1 MSLDIA
7 LPYANSAKGT
17 PAPPLLSDERA
28 QLTQPYAGSLYHL
41 AKQGKVFTGNS
52 DAAGTVLPIFSAT
65 AQKFGL
71 WNPSGSGVIG
81 ILHQVAMT
89 YVSTTGAAGGYVLA
103 INKTVGAQIATGGI
117 SVFTEGVPENSL
129 GTTGGNKI
137 KFAPATATTIAPTIW
152 RHLGMNQLV
161 TTAADATTVPWTMTQ
176 KFDGDCLVYPGTAVW
191 LCGNIATLTQW
202 ASCFVWAE
210 VPV

>member
-1 MSLDIA
+1 MSLSIE
-7 LPYANSAKGT
+7 LPYANNAKGS

-28 QLTQPYAGSLYHL
+28 QLVQGFAGPMYHL
-41 AKQGKVFTGNS
+41 AKQGKVFTGNAG
-52 DAAGTVLPIFSAT
+52 AAGAVLPIFSAT
-65 AQKFGL
+65 AQVFGV
-71 WNPSGSGVIG
+71 WNPSSSGVIG
-81 ILHQVAMT
+81 ILHSVAMT

-117 SVFTEGVPENSL
+117 SAFTEGTPENSL
-129 GTTGGNKI
+129 GTLGGNRI
-137 KFAPATATTIAPTIW
+137 KFAPGAATTIAPTIW

-161 TTAADATTVPWTMTQ
+161 TTAADATTVPWTMKE
-176 KFDGDCLVYPGTAVW
+176 KFDGECLIYPGTAVW
-191 LCGNIATLTQW
+191 LAGNIATLTTW